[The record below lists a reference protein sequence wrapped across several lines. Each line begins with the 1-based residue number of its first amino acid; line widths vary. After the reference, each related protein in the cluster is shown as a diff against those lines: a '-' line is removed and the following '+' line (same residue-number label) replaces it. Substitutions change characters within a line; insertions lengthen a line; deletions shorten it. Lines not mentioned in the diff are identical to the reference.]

1 MQLWLGSCS
10 PNISISP
17 YVVEQ
22 GGMLDTVLEHVVT
35 VTMDEEGEEMEQRE
49 VERWECPI
57 PQMCS
62 GCGLQLVL
70 HNTAARSYLH
80 AEDRSREFLN
90 FYNNVVESVNQK

>member
-35 VTMDEEGEEMEQRE
+35 VTMDEEGEEMEQLE
-49 VERWECPI
+49 VSHPSDVFR
-57 PQMCS
+57 
-62 GCGLQLVL
+62 VR
-70 HNTAARSYLH
+70 AAAGPAQHS
-80 AEDRSREFLN
+80 S
-90 FYNNVVESVNQK
+90 